1 MEGEAPLPQIQR
13 QNRISPAL
21 RVRFSAIGTMMAEV
35 TFVLD
40 YLTEVAA
47 GVTVLTALAGIALS
61 MTLFLKLGRQPSR
74 TVNPIK
80 GAADK
85 PTQLEVLKESIGWV
99 RSFRTGKGL
108 RVRSGTAP
116 DTPAR

>member
-1 MEGEAPLPQIQR
+1 
-13 QNRISPAL
+13 
-21 RVRFSAIGTMMAEV
+21 MAEV

-40 YLTEVAA
+40 YLTQVAA

-74 TVNPIK
+74 TVTPVQ

-85 PTQLEVLKESIGWV
+85 PTQLEVLKESIAWV
-99 RSFRTGKGL
+99 RSLRSARGPRTWE
-108 RVRSGTAP
+108 RTAT